1 MATKLEKLVAY
12 GEVKEPKQ
20 KNKKN
25 KKKFLQKM
33 YDRQK
38 LQDADAWWGDTHNK
52 YARLWSSDHK
62 KLRVKLKT

>member
-20 KNKKN
+20 KKKKN

-38 LQDADAWWGDTHNK
+38 LQDADAW
-52 YARLWSSDHK
+52 
-62 KLRVKLKT
+62 